1 MTHVSKEFDMG
12 LPYNTDLKMSNKD
25 ELADKWT
32 HILKIEYMMTEG
44 NQTYCDY
51 SIIQTSHHYVI
62 YLKLMRYVNY
72 TSIKK
77 NKIEPDFLAVNI
89 QSLTFWLLS
98 ACAHQRKADTMYKS
112 KRWQ

>member
-1 MTHVSKEFDMG
+1 
-12 LPYNTDLKMSNKD
+12 
-25 ELADKWT
+25 
-32 HILKIEYMMTEG
+32 
-44 NQTYCDY
+44 
-51 SIIQTSHHYVI
+51 
-62 YLKLMRYVNY
+62 MRYVNY